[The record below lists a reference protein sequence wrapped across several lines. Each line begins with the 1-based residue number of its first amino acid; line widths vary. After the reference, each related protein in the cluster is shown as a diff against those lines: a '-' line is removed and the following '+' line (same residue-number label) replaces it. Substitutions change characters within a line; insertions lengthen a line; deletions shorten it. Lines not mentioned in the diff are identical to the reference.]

1 MVKVGQNVMLD
12 TQGEENSPLMTG
24 FVAVALLASA
34 LQSGFADEIKS
45 ARQAFVQAVEMVRPL
60 PKAPVLPAPR
70 NE

>member
-12 TQGEENSPLMTG
+12 TQGEESSPLMTG

-45 ARQAFVQAVEMVRPL
+45 ARQAFSQAVEMVRPL
-60 PKAPVLPAPR
+60 PKAPVVPAPR
-70 NE
+70 NP